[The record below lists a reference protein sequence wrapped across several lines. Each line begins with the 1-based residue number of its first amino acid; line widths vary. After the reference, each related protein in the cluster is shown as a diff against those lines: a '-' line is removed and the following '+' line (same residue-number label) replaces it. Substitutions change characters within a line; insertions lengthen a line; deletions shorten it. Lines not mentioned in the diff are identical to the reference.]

1 MHAVIEY
8 ATYGQLVLLR
18 QLVHSENSN
27 DILQRLVVLE
37 DLLHGGSDVVVLLS
51 DLDNTSE
58 SAMEEYIQATYN
70 TRVQHTRLGVQRVDG
85 GVDTELSNTTRQDSG
100 GVQMGEGG
108 GGGRIG
114 QIIGGDIDGLYGG
127 N

>member
-1 MHAVIEY
+1 MQEY
-8 ATYGQLVLLR
+8 
-18 QLVHSENSN
+18 
-27 DILQRLVVLE
+27 
-37 DLLHGGSDVVVLLS
+37 
-51 DLDNTSE
+51 
-58 SAMEEYIQATYN
+58 MQATYN
-70 TRVQHTRLGVQRVDG
+70 TRVQHTRLRVQRVDS

>member
-1 MHAVIEY
+1 
-8 ATYGQLVLLR
+8 
-18 QLVHSENSN
+18 
-27 DILQRLVVLE
+27 
-37 DLLHGGSDVVVLLS
+37 
-51 DLDNTSE
+51 
-58 SAMEEYIQATYN
+58 MEEYMQATYN

-85 GVDTELSNTTRQDSG
+85 GVNTELSNTTRQDSG

-114 QIIGGDIDGLYGG
+114 QIISRDIDSLYGG